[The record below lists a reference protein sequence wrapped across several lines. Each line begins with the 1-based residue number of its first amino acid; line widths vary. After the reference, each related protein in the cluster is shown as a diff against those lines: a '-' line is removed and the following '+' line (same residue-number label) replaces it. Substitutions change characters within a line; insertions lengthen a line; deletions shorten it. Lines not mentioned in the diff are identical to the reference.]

1 MMDANDEPRRSDRPP
16 LGYLDD
22 PERYLDEQGPS
33 GPPDAGDEIAT
44 LLGFLERQRATFAW
58 KCGGLDAA
66 GLRAT
71 VGASTM
77 TLGGMLKHLARFE
90 DDMSAEWL
98 HGRAQ
103 RPPWNG
109 VDWSADPAWD
119 WRSATDDTP
128 EQLYSLWWDA
138 VDRSRVLFN
147 EALADGGPERRGGA
161 GLPSL
166 RYVLLNMI
174 EEYARHNGHADLIRE
189 SVDGLVGHDPP
200 G

>member
-1 MMDANDEPRRSDRPP
+1 MDVGNAHPRPDRPTTS
-16 LGYLDD
+16 
-22 PERYLDEQGPS
+22 YLDEHGRYRPEQRPPDPS
-33 GPPDAGDEIAT
+33 DAGDEGAT

-71 VGASTM
+71 VGASSPS
-77 TLGGMLKHLARFE
+77 LGGMLKHLARFE
-90 DDMSAEWL
+90 DDMSTEWL

-103 RPPWNG
+103 RPPWNE
-109 VDWSADPAWD
+109 VDWNADHDWD
-119 WRSATDDTP
+119 WRSAADDTP
-128 EQLYSLWWDA
+128 EQLYTLWHDA
-138 VDRSRVLFN
+138 VARSRALLT
-147 EALADGGPERRGGA
+147 EALADGGPERRGGT

-166 RYVLLNMI
+166 RYVLLNMV

-189 SVDGLVGHDPP
+189 SIDGLVGHDPP

>member
-1 MMDANDEPRRSDRPP
+1 MSYLGSQGRYLPEQRPP
-16 LGYLDD
+16 D
-22 PERYLDEQGPS
+22 
-33 GPPDAGDEIAT
+33 PPDTGDETAT

-71 VGASTM
+71 AGVSSL

-90 DDMSAEWL
+90 DDMSTEWL

-103 RPPWNG
+103 RPPWNS
-109 VDWSADPAWD
+109 VDWATDHYWD
-119 WRSATDDTP
+119 WRSAAADTP
-128 EQLYSLWWDA
+128 EQLYALWRDA
-138 VDRSRVLFN
+138 VIRSRGLF
-147 EALADGGPERRGGA
+147 AASLAGGGPEQRGGD

-166 RYVLLNMI
+166 RYILLNMI

-200 G
+200 S